1 MRSPQ
6 GKGYQPSKQM
16 KNLPLSAKKKI
27 VAIAALLALSFS
39 AAYAVIFPLQ
49 LTLNLIG
56 VDSTPPSINI
66 TPLGATSD
74 GNVTVSGTYS
84 EENTIANITVEV
96 NSSHVVP
103 ASINT
108 GARTWSAA
116 INLAEGWNR
125 FYVMAYDAAGNF
137 VNATS
142 SSQGASILS
151 DNTNPTINLTSPANA
166 STVANNS
173 LITFKISDLYL
184 SDAFYTINNGA
195 TTSFNSVYEIRAGT
209 SEWADGENY
218 IIVNATDTVNNVQRK
233 NFTFVYSN
241 TYDAVLNSSISTA
254 QAEINSTNSTLS
266 TLQSAE
272 SLTSLV
278 ETFPAEIS
286 VQEYNETLQTLDV
299 VSNLTS
305 AVSAIETLL
314 QEILA
319 ANSSGSDNST
329 KTAAINAK
337 LEQITVIK
345 NTTVASVDVN
355 LFNSNLTV
363 AVENTTMSNVTET
376 LITAASG
383 LSAADQ
389 QAFREASAELQN
401 KTTITNSVQT
411 LTKTFLNGRTENIT
425 LFEKNISISQ
435 TQSGEFYVNE
445 FVDKNITGNNDLNG
459 STDITNRATQSMTV
473 VEEDP
478 IVRWT
483 FSDTA
488 GAVVKYTVDKN
499 VPSSKVAE
507 SKTVVTTVPG
517 ASSSSASS
525 TDSSSSAASASSGGG
540 GGKLG
545 DPKIA
550 VSRETLKVILRQTES
565 KTETFSIR
573 NNGDTPSNVE
583 VNLDALKRFIT
594 PESFES
600 FKSPIRLLPGE
611 EKIIEIIFTAAESII
626 PDVYP
631 FEIILSNIFGE
642 KRIAAIIEVESS
654 KPLFDVDLEV
664 LPEYKNTMPGN
675 KILMEVSI
683 FNLRGFGRV
692 DVNAEYSVR
701 DLSGNIYTSGHETL
715 AVETE
720 VKFTRELL
728 LPSDLKPGVYIASAR
743 VNFEEFAGT
752 SSDLFNVGAK
762 TISFGQVG
770 FKSNT
775 LNLLLVF
782 IIALFVVFVALI
794 YEYGIGESKY
804 FKSGGSSR
812 EIQRNLSK
820 KLRVIEEG
828 YYSGAISKKTY
839 ERLKGDL
846 NAKLKRKNENAKN

>member
-1 MRSPQ
+1 M
-6 GKGYQPSKQM
+6 GINT
-16 KNLPLSAKKKI
+16 NLPAKGGI
-27 VAIAALLALSFS
+27 LAALLLIQFATVAS
-39 AAYAVIFPLQ
+39 AVLFPLQ
-49 LTLNLIG
+49 LTVNVIG
-56 VDSTPPSINI
+56 VDSDPPSINI
-66 TPLGATSD
+66 TPLSATSAR
-74 GNVTVSGTYS
+74 NATIRGTYS
-84 EENTIANITVEV
+84 EDNTIANITVEV
-96 NSSHVVP
+96 NSSYIVP
-103 ASINT
+103 AAFDT
-108 GARTWSAA
+108 GARTWNAT
-116 INLAEGWNR
+116 INLSEGWNR
-125 FYVMAYDAAGNF
+125 FYVLAYDAAGNF
-137 VNATS
+137 INTTS

-151 DNTNPTINLTSPANA
+151 DNTNPVINLTSPANA
-166 STVANNS
+166 SSVANNS
-173 LITFKISDLYL
+173 LITFKISDLFL
-184 SDAFYTINNGA
+184 SDAFYTINNG
-195 TTSFNSVYEIRAGT
+195 TTSSFNSVYELRAGT
-209 SEWADGENY
+209 SDWADGENY
-218 IIVNATDTVNNVQRK
+218 IIVNATDTVNNVERK

-241 TYDAVLNSSISTA
+241 TYAVVLNASISTA
-254 QAEINSTNSTLS
+254 QAEINNTNSTLS
-266 TLQSAE
+266 TLQSAD

-286 VQEYNETLQTLDV
+286 VQQYNKTLEALNV
-299 VSNLTS
+299 VTNLTN

-329 KTAAINAK
+329 KTATINAK
-337 LEQITVIK
+337 LEQIIAIK
-345 NTTVASVDVN
+345 NTTISSVDVN
-355 LFNSNLTV
+355 LFNPNLTV
-363 AVENTTMSNVTET
+363 SVENTTKSNVTET
-376 LITAASG
+376 LLTAVSG
-383 LSAADQ
+383 LSASDQ
-389 QAFREASAELQN
+389 QAFRDASAELQN

-425 LFEKNISISQ
+425 LFEKNISLSQ

-445 FVDKNITGNNDLNG
+445 FVDKNLTGNNDVNG
-459 STDITNRATQSMTV
+459 SKDVTNRVTQSMSIV
-473 VEEDP
+473 QEDP

-499 VPSSKVAE
+499 VPSSKVTE
-507 SKTVVTTVPG
+507 SKTVVTTVPRV
-517 ASSSSASS
+517 SSSSSS
-525 TDSSSSAASASSGGG
+525 TASASSAASTSSAGGG

-550 VSRETLKVILRQTES
+550 VSRETLKVVLRQTES
-565 KTETFSIR
+565 KTETLSIK
-573 NNGDTPSNVE
+573 NNGDIVSNVKI
-583 VNLDALKRFIT
+583 NLSALKSFIT

-600 FKSPIRLLPGE
+600 FKSPINLLPGE
-611 EKIIEIIFTAAESII
+611 EKLIEIIFTAAESII

-631 FEIILSNIFGE
+631 FEIVLSNIFGE
-642 KRIAAIIEVESS
+642 KKIAAIIEVESS

-664 LPEYKNTMPGN
+664 LPEYKNTLPGN

-692 DVNAEYSVR
+692 DVNAEYSIK
-701 DLSGNIYTSGHETL
+701 DINGNIYNSGHETL

-743 VNFEEFAGT
+743 VNFGEFAGT

-775 LNLLLVF
+775 LNLLLIF
-782 IIALFVVFVALI
+782 IIVLFVVFVVLI

-804 FKSGGSSR
+804 FKFQGSSR
-812 EIQRNLSK
+812 EIQKNLRK

-846 NAKLKRKNENAKN
+846 DAKLKRKNEDARN